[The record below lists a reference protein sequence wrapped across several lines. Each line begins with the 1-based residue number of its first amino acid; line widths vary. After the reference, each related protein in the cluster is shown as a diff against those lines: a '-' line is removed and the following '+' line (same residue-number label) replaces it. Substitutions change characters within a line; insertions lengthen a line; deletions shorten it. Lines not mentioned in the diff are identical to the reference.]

1 MRPLHLQARCLW
13 PGDDQEGTC
22 KTRHS
27 PVLSHSHFCFPS
39 ACHQAFHFP
48 ITYKITKKNYYR
60 KLCNGKGF
68 CRIHNSKSHFFFSAA
83 HQLCAIGTYWRQ
95 LSKKICLRFK
105 DKQVFSKLSKGLFFI
120 FFAAN
125 GKTQKERVSK
135 KGKAFCPSYT
145 TRVDLVFWKFIN
157 G

>member
-1 MRPLHLQARCLW
+1 MSFQTPHPNIAMRPLHLQARCLW

-68 CRIHNSKSHFFFSAA
+68 CRIHNSKSHFFFLLRTSSV
-83 HQLCAIGTYWRQ
+83 QLALIGDSFQRKYVCG
-95 LSKKICLRFK
+95 SKISRFLVNCQK
-105 DKQVFSKLSKGLFFI
+105 DFFSSSSLPMEKPK
-120 FFAAN
+120 
-125 GKTQKERVSK
+125 KKE
-135 KGKAFCPSYT
+135 
-145 TRVDLVFWKFIN
+145 
-157 G
+157 